1 MGKRG
6 DTIKNNR
13 NIAVIKAPDG
23 NNVVIIND
31 IRFKGKRSIDWN
43 DVKNYLKEY
52 IGDVYTIA
60 DTKEI
65 VYIDVDKEK
74 AAAQAL
80 DLYDSSTYLAHHANV
95 WAGTYEDI
103 DKTCKSEEL

>member
-65 VYIDVDKEK
+65 VYIGS
-74 AAAQAL
+74 
-80 DLYDSSTYLAHHANV
+80 DLPCLFIWKMVSLK
-95 WAGTYEDI
+95 DI
-103 DKTCKSEEL
+103 TFSMLHC